1 MAWERTNY
9 LMEFVKKTLESDK
22 LLRTDKNLQ
31 NNEVGFVPLIK
42 SSCSNLFTFRRQTK
56 QIEIEETE
64 AKEAGKEIE
73 FGDAYLT
80 KMYRFKNNTQ
90 AISQEDEVQSN
101 WKNGDNGNGDLV
113 ILDDDNDVKDDDD
126 LQVIE

>member
-9 LMEFVKKTLESDK
+9 LMEFVKKALENDR

-42 SSCSNLFTFRRQTK
+42 SSCSNLFSFRKQTK
-56 QIEIEETE
+56 QIEVEETE
-64 AKEAGKEIE
+64 AKDTNKEIE
-73 FGDAYLT
+73 FDDAYLT

-90 AISQEDEVQSN
+90 AISQEEAVESN
-101 WKNGDNGNGDLV
+101 WKNGDKNGESLV
-113 ILDDDNDVKDDDD
+113 LLDDSSEVYDC
-126 LQVIE
+126 

>member
-9 LMEFVKKTLESDK
+9 LMEFVKKALEDDK

-42 SSCSNLFTFRRQTK
+42 SSCSNLFSFRKQTK
-56 QIEIEETE
+56 QIEVEETE
-64 AKEAGKEIE
+64 TKETGKEIE
-73 FGDAYLT
+73 FDDAYLT

-90 AISQEDEVQSN
+90 AISQDEEAHVQSN
-101 WKNGDNGNGDLV
+101 WKNGDNSNNDLV
-113 ILDDDNDVKDDDD
+113 LLDEDDEGE
-126 LQVIE
+126 LQCVD